1 MPEENTMLDDI
12 KTLLEIDDEDKDNQ
26 LKLIIKKTRE
36 RLLNKLHLKKD
47 EEIPFELEYIIFEV
61 SIRRFNRVENEGM
74 TSYSQDGE
82 SITFKDDDFSDFN
95 KDIQDYLNENDD
107 SSKPVASLTNPY
119 ARRVNDEV

>member
-12 KTLLEIDDEDKDNQ
+12 KMLLEIDDEDKDNQ

-47 EEIPFELEYIIFEV
+47 EAIPFELEYIIFEV

-82 SITFKDDDFSDFN
+82 SITFKDDDFSGFES
-95 KDIQDYLNENDD
+95 DIADYLNDNAD
-107 SSKPVASLTNPY
+107 SSKPTVSFSNPY